1 MKIPHKMTLQKSGQ
15 SGWTARVE
23 RWLDTQKYFSDRN
36 SLPAD
41 GILTTALFGEEV
53 PQLT

>member
-1 MKIPHKMTLQKSGQ
+1 MDCTSGKMARHAEILQWQ
-15 SGWTARVE
+15 E
-23 RWLDTQKYFSDRN
+23 